1 MRRRKPSC
9 VRRENPIIP
18 ACCSHQ
24 RLAIAAWTCSGA
36 ASASHTLISGKLNE
50 FIRLFVGDTDTP
62 PRRADQWRIET
73 EPPARPS
80 RFGFFHGT
88 LDPRKN
94 ELSRRAALSSSGLV
108 DPAVKLAGQVN
119 RGTDRIGFHTHR
131 LCADDLN
138 KSIARG
144 NAGRKPGCK
153 SYCASMAGPS
163 NCFNAWTYSMRAWR
177 PVSVMR

>member
-1 MRRRKPSC
+1 MVSGLPSITAAVVMRRRKPSC

-36 ASASHTLISGKLNE
+36 ASASHTLMSGKLNE

-94 ELSRRAALSSSGLV
+94 ELSCRAAFFEQRPRG
-108 DPAVKLAGQVN
+108 PGGEARKAGQS
-119 RGTDRIGFHTHR
+119 RYGQ
-131 LCADDLN
+131 
-138 KSIARG
+138 SQ
-144 NAGRKPGCK
+144 
-153 SYCASMAGPS
+153 
-163 NCFNAWTYSMRAWR
+163 
-177 PVSVMR
+177 

>member
-50 FIRLFVGDTDTP
+50 FISLFVGDTDTP
-62 PRRADQWRIET
+62 PGRADQWRIEI

-94 ELSRRAALSSSGLV
+94 ELSRRAALSSSSLV

-119 RGTDRIGFHTHR
+119 RGTDRIGFHIHR

-138 KSIARG
+138 KSIAPEERRTCG
-144 NAGRKPGCK
+144 GLPQTTCGMGIWPHT
-153 SYCASMAGPS
+153 ASQGFMTG
-163 NCFNAWTYSMRAWR
+163 TRAL
-177 PVSVMR
+177 S